1 MTSSR
6 DGFAPFALPSLPGGA
21 GPALEVPSGGV
32 LPLPELDPTR
42 LGGPA
47 PMPGPART
55 EADEAYERGFADGLR
70 EGAARVQPRV
80 RTALEALGRVGEYL
94 HTAHTSFLRDR
105 ARDLHGL
112 ALAVAKKLVQREIA
126 ADPAVLRELI
136 DRALELVPAE
146 PQLEVR
152 LHPDDLAA
160 LGEGLAGAPLEGAVP
175 GVRWVPDPELE
186 RGGFLVESPLRL
198 VDGRTDFALRSL
210 YERLEY
216 E

>member
-6 DGFAPFALPSLPGGA
+6 EAIAPFALPALSGA
-21 GPALEVPSGGV
+21 RGPALEASADGRFA
-32 LPLPELDPTR
+32 LPELDPERTAK
-42 LGGPA
+42 LLA
-47 PMPGPART
+47 GPART
-55 EADEAYERGFADGLR
+55 EAEEAYDRGYADGLR
-70 EGAARVQPRV
+70 DGAARVQPRV

-112 ALAVAKKLVQREIA
+112 ALAIARRLVQREIQ
-126 ADPAVLRELI
+126 ADPALLRELVG
-136 DRALELVPAE
+136 RALELVPAE

-152 LHPDDLAA
+152 LHPEDLAVI
-160 LGEGLAGAPLEGAVP
+160 ESGLATAAPGGEIP
-175 GVRWVPDPELE
+175 SIRWVADPDLE
-186 RGGFLVESPLRL
+186 RGGFVVESPVRL
-198 VDGRTDFALRSL
+198 VDGRTDFALRTL